1 MTNTAAFS
9 QDDIGQGLA
18 VALGVADE
26 VELEQL
32 RLGMEVELEHGRR
45 DPLTNVTNDD
55 SLLTAK
61 IALAHLRELPDYYV
75 RLAVMEA
82 AAEGRSP
89 VVGDLMTPK
98 PLTVSADEPLVAAD
112 RLLREHRV
120 SGLPVVERD
129 GRLVGVL
136 SRTDLM
142 ALASDEPAGAWHGQ
156 AVRTAMTAPAIT
168 ILAGRHVDRGR
179 RPDGRASRPPA
190 RGDRARE
197 QQSDRDPVD
206 DSTWCAQSPAGSGPP
221 RRSSHRPDS
230 MVWVARTSH
239 SG

>member
-1 MTNTAAFS
+1 MTTTAAFS
-9 QDDIGQGLA
+9 RDDVRALA

-26 VELEQL
+26 VDLEQL

-45 DPLTNVTNDD
+45 DPLTNVTDD
-55 SLLTAK
+55 DPLLTAK

-82 AAEGRSP
+82 AAEGRPP

-98 PLTVSADEPLVAAD
+98 PLTISADEPLVAAD

-120 SGLPVVERD
+120 SGLPVFERD

-142 ALASDEPAGAWHGQ
+142 ALASDDPAGAWHGQ
-156 AVRTAMTAPAIT
+156 AVRTAMTAPPIT
-168 ILAGRHVDRGR
+168 IP
-179 RPDGRASRPPA
+179 PDGTLTEAAA
-190 RGDRARE
+190 RME
-197 QQSDRDPVD
+197 E
-206 DSTWCAQSPAGSGPP
+206 
-221 RRSSHRPDS
+221 HRVHRLVVIEPDS
-230 MVWVARTSH
+230 SSPIGILSTTDLVRSIARR
-239 SG
+239 